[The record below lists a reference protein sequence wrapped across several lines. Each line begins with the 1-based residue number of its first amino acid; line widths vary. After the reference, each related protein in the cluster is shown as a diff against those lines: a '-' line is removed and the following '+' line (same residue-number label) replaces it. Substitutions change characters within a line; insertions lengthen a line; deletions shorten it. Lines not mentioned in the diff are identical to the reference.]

1 MKFIVPALSKITKL
15 LFVLSLSAFA
25 SAPLLS
31 QIAPSSPPLNPPMW
45 PSDPTVTG
53 TNDWDQWK
61 KNCHDMTAGFGKDT
75 FLSCATSTF
84 RSRPFHFLAQSV
96 VPGSGVGGGGYYG
109 RDLNRD
115 IWQNKLEFTG
125 VMTIRQFCSPKQ
137 NSPPAA
143 RTSAPSIPTKIS
155 LFRFTRATNR
165 CRIFPSTASARTPM
179 STTPFSSASATRALA
194 HSSPAL

>member
-96 VPGSGVGGGGYYG
+96 VPGSGVGGGGASALEIE
-109 RDLNRD
+109 RDNRH
-115 IWQNKLEFTG
+115 NSLESTA
-125 VMTIRQFCSPKQ
+125 VM
-137 NSPPAA
+137 A
-143 RTSAPSIPTKIS
+143 IPEIGLADAKIS
-155 LFRFTRATNR
+155 
-165 CRIFPSTASARTPM
+165 AR
-179 STTPFSSASATRALA
+179 RL
-194 HSSPAL
+194 HY